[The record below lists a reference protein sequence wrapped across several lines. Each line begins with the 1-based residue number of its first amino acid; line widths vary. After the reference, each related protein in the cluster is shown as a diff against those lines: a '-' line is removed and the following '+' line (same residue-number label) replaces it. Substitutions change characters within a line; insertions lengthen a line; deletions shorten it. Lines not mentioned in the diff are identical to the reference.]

1 MFVRRFASLVPG
13 WENQLCKAGFK
24 IRGEKLVV
32 ICLEIKCSVCSNNY
46 FTVAKAFSSKLKLNK
61 VTCVVRKDGKGS
73 TAS

>member
-13 WENQLCKAGFK
+13 WQNQPCKAGFK
-24 IRGEKLVV
+24 IWGKKSVV
-32 ICLEIKCSVCSNNY
+32 ICLEIKYSVCSNNY
-46 FTVAKAFSSKLKLNK
+46 FTFSSKLKLNK